1 MINSLFFG
9 NPFVGEWG
17 FRGMVR
23 SLLFPDELHTTN
35 NSPSQIL
42 LATFA
47 KTIFPKKRD
56 QYGAT
61 RRTYTTGSDGGIT

>member
-1 MINSLFFG
+1 MNSLSLG
-9 NPFVGEWG
+9 NPFCWGMGFVGWG
-17 FRGMVR
+17 GLCFSR
-23 SLLFPDELHTTN
+23 TN
-35 NSPSQIL
+35 CIQLITLPHKYY